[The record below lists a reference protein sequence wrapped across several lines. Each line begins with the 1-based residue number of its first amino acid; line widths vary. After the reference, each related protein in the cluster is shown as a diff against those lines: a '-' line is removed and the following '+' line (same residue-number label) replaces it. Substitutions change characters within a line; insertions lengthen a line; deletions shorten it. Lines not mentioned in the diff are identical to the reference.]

1 MSRRTILSLF
11 LVVPLLCSS
20 LSYANDPG
28 VSDWTQKTLLE
39 TLAIDYTDN
48 EDLYQRMRPNYTYN
62 AWNAL
67 GDFLQN
73 YIQIVQANKLVL
85 HPKAIGPATIL
96 ESGVVSKSNFFAG
109 IPYWR
114 VHQLIRIPEL
124 NLTIDFT
131 VLVIANAQGK
141 YIIPTIN
148 MALQ

>member
-20 LSYANDPG
+20 LSYANNPG
-28 VSDWTQKTLLE
+28 VTSWTQKTLID
-39 TLAIDYTDN
+39 TLALDYTNNDAVHK
-48 EDLYQRMRPNYTYN
+48 RMRPNYSYN

-73 YIQIVQANKLVL
+73 YVQDVNANKLVL
-85 HPKAIGPATIL
+85 HPQAIGPASIVD
-96 ESGVVSKSNFFAG
+96 SGVVSKSNFFAG

-124 NLTIDFT
+124 DLTIDFT
-131 VLVIANAQGK
+131 VLVIANAEGQF
-141 YIIPTIN
+141 IIPTIN
-148 MALQ
+148 MTLQ